1 MSKPYFRQ
9 VPDFDYVSRI
19 EGSKQISNY
28 IPVKNLFKRVKLR
41 PDIYQN
47 TAYFTKYTILGNE
60 RPDAVADKFYED
72 PTLDWIILL
81 SNNILNIQTEWP
93 MAQTQFDEWLIEKY
107 GSYENL
113 YSGVHHYETT
123 EIVNSEGT
131 VIIPAGLK
139 VSEDYNVSYY
149 DFITDSQEIASNFTV
164 AITNYDYEVNI
175 ENKKREIYVLKAD
188 FLRIIFDDVEK
199 LMPYKEGSSQYVT
212 ETLKKA
218 DNIRLYK

>member
-1 MSKPYFRQ
+1 MSKPYFRH

-47 TAYFTKYTILGNE
+47 TAYFTQYTILGDE
-60 RPDAVADKFYED
+60 RPDSVADKFYED

-139 VSEDYNVSYY
+139 VSEDYNISYY
-149 DFITDSQEIASNFTV
+149 DSITDSQEIASNFTV
-164 AITNYDYEVNI
+164 AITNHDYEVNI

-212 ETLKKA
+212 ETLKRS

>member
-1 MSKPYFRQ
+1 MSKPYFRH
-9 VPDFDYVSRI
+9 VPDFVYVSRI

-47 TAYFTKYTILGNE
+47 TAYFTQYTILGDE
-60 RPDAVADKFYED
+60 RPDSVADKFYD
-72 PTLDWIILL
+72 DSTLDWIILL

-93 MAQTQFDEWLIEKY
+93 MAQTQFDEWLLEKY

>member
-1 MSKPYFRQ
+1 MSKPYFRH

-47 TAYFTKYTILGNE
+47 TAYFTQYTILGDE
-60 RPDAVADKFYED
+60 RPDSVADKFYED

-164 AITNYDYEVNI
+164 AITNHDYEVNI
-175 ENKKREIYVLKAD
+175 ENKIKLNEIFK
-188 FLRIIFDDVEK
+188 
-199 LMPYKEGSSQYVT
+199 
-212 ETLKKA
+212 
-218 DNIRLYK
+218 